1 MWTTASLGLKNRGAR
16 TGPSYK
22 GGVEKH
28 RLVYGGTVS
37 LGATYVTEAAS
48 ALTPIGLWA
57 QGVRPAAAPERIWA
71 VRTAARTAPPPSR
84 AGCDRA
90 LGNV

>member
-1 MWTTASLGLKNRGAR
+1 MGV
-16 TGPSYK
+16 

-48 ALTPIGLWA
+48 TLTPIGLRA
-57 QGVRPAAAPERIWA
+57 QGVRPAPTPERIWA
-71 VRTAARTAPPPSR
+71 LGTAARAAPPP
-84 AGCDRA
+84 AG
-90 LGNV
+90 LGAIARSEV